1 MILITLITLIIYN
14 HIMDYS
20 FYQHYWWFL
29 VSLLGALLVFL
40 LFVQGGQSQIYQ
52 LGKKEHELGLLFS
65 SMGKKW
71 EITFTTLVTFGG
83 AFFASFPLFYSTSF
97 GGAYWVWMLILFS
110 FVIQA
115 VGYEFINKQGNFLG
129 NKTYKAFLFLNGSLA
144 PILLG
149 AAVSTLF
156 FGAEF
161 AVNKQNL
168 TGMGSSLVISSWQN
182 PLHGLEAVGNL
193 WNVCLGVAVFFLS
206 RCLGNLYFINNI
218 EEEGIQE
225 NSRKHLLFNAIGFL
239 LFFLPYLIKLVLKD
253 GYVEDPT
260 TGVISTESYK
270 YLNNL
275 LANPWIIALLLIGVV
290 LVLYGFGRSILQT
303 QFRSGIWYA
312 GIGTVLVVL
321 SLLLIAGFG
330 HTAYYPS
337 LADPQSSLTIANSS
351 SSLFTLKAMS
361 VVSLLIPFVLAYIWY
376 IWRTMDKK

>member
-1 MILITLITLIIYN
+1 
-14 HIMDYS
+14 MDYS

-52 LGKKEHELGLLFS
+52 LGKKESELNLLFTS
-65 SMGKKW
+65 TGKKW
-71 EITFTTLVTFGG
+71 ALTFTTLVTFGG

-110 FVIQA
+110 FIIQA

-129 NKTYKAFLFLNGSLA
+129 NKTYKAFLFLNGALA

-168 TGMGSSLVISSWQN
+168 LGSSVVISSWQTSW
-182 PLHGLEAVGNL
+182 HGLEAVWGGTTNFHL
-193 WNVCLGVAVFFLS
+193 WNVCLGLAVFFLS

-218 EEEGIQE
+218 ENKEIRD
-225 NSRKHLLFNAIGFL
+225 NSRKHLLYNVIGFL
-239 LFFLPYLIKLVLKD
+239 PFFLAYLIKLIVKD
-253 GYVEDPT
+253 GFVQDPA
-260 TGVISTESYK
+260 TGVISVESFQ

-275 LANPWIIALLLIGVV
+275 LAYPWILALLLIGVV
-290 LVLYGFGRSILQT
+290 LVLYGFIRTILQAP
-303 QFRSGIWYA
+303 FIYGIWYA

-330 HTAYYPS
+330 NTAYYPS
-337 LADPQSSLTIANSS
+337 LADMQSSLTIANSS
-351 SSLFTLKAMS
+351 SSLFTLKTMS
-361 VVSLLIPFVLAYIWY
+361 VVSLLIPFVLSYIWY
-376 IWRTMDKK
+376 VWRSMDKKQ

>member
-1 MILITLITLIIYN
+1 
-14 HIMDYS
+14 MDYS

-29 VSLLGALLVFL
+29 VSLLGALLVFM

-52 LGKKEHELGLLFS
+52 LGKKESDLKLLFV

-71 EITFTTLVTFGG
+71 ALTFTTLVTVGG

-97 GGAYWVWMLILFS
+97 GGAYWVWMLILFT
-110 FVIQA
+110 FIIQA
-115 VGYEFINKQGNFLG
+115 VGYEFIFQKGNFLG
-129 NKTYKAFLFLNGSLA
+129 NKTYKAFLVLNGSLA

-168 TGMGSSLVISSWQN
+168 TGLGAGNIVISSWQN
-182 PLHGLEAVGNL
+182 SWYGLEAVWGGTTCFHL
-193 WNVCLGVAVFFLS
+193 WNVCLGLAVFFLT

-218 EEEGIQE
+218 ENEEIRK
-225 NSRKHLLFNAIGFL
+225 NSRKHLLYNVVGFL
-239 LFFLPYLIKLVLKD
+239 LFFLPYLIKIVVKD
-253 GYVEDPT
+253 GYTENPV
-260 TGVISTESYK
+260 TGVISVESFK

-275 LANPWIIALLLIGVV
+275 LAHPWIIALLLIGVV
-290 LVLYGFGRSILQT
+290 LVLYGFVRTILQT
-303 QFRSGIWYA
+303 RFIYGIWYA

-321 SLLLIAGFG
+321 SLLLIAGFN

-337 LADPQSSLTIANSS
+337 LADMQSSLTIANSS

-361 VVSLLIPFVLAYIWY
+361 VVSLLIPFVLGYICYVWY
-376 IWRTMDKK
+376 AMDKK

>member
-1 MILITLITLIIYN
+1 
-14 HIMDYS
+14 MDYS

-52 LGKKEHELGLLFS
+52 LGKKENELKLLFS

-71 EITFTTLVTFGG
+71 ELTFTTLVTFGG

-110 FVIQA
+110 FIIQA
-115 VGYEFINKQGNFLG
+115 IGYEFINKKGNLLG
-129 NKTYKAFLFLNGSLA
+129 NNTYKAFLFLNGLLA

-168 TGMGSSLVISSWQN
+168 AGIGAGNIVISSWQN

-193 WNVCLGVAVFFLS
+193 WNVCLGVAIFFLS

-218 EEEGIQE
+218 VNEEIRS
-225 NSRKHLLFNAIGFL
+225 NSRKHLLYNVAGFL
-239 LFFLPYLIKLVLKD
+239 VFFLPYLIKIVVKD
-253 GYVEDPT
+253 GYAEDPA
-260 TGVISTESYK
+260 TGVISVESFK

-290 LVLYGFGRSILQT
+290 LVLYGFIRTILQT
-303 QFRSGIWYA
+303 HFISGIWYA

-321 SLLLIAGFG
+321 SLLLIAGFSN
-330 HTAYYPS
+330 TAYYPS

-351 SSLFTLKAMS
+351 SSLFTLKTMS

-376 IWRTMDKK
+376 VWYSMDKKEPAKR

>member
-1 MILITLITLIIYN
+1 
-14 HIMDYS
+14 MDYS

-52 LGKKEHELGLLFS
+52 LAKKESDLKLMYV
-65 SMGKKW
+65 SMGQKW
-71 EITFTTLVTFGG
+71 ALTFTTLVTFGG

-110 FVIQA
+110 FIIQA
-115 VGYEFINKQGNFLG
+115 VGYEFIFKQGNLLG
-129 NKTYKAFLFLNGSLA
+129 NKTYKAFLFLNGALA

-161 AVNKQNL
+161 AVNKQNI
-168 TGMGSSLVISSWQN
+168 TGFGANMAISSWQTSW
-182 PLHGLEAVGNL
+182 HGLEAVWGGTKCFHL
-193 WNVCLGVAVFFLS
+193 WNVCLGLAVFFLS

-218 EEEGIQE
+218 EDKEIRD
-225 NSRKHLLFNAIGFL
+225 NSRKHLLFNVVGFL
-239 LFFLPYLIKLVLKD
+239 LFFLPYLIKIVVKD
-253 GYVEDPT
+253 GYTANPAS
-260 TGVISTESYK
+260 GVISVESFK

-275 LANPWIIALLLIGVV
+275 LANPWIITILLIGVV
-290 LVLYGFGRSILQT
+290 LVLYGFLRTILQPK
-303 QFRSGIWYA
+303 FIYGIWYA
-312 GIGTVLVVL
+312 GIGTVFTVL

-330 HTAYYPS
+330 NTAYYPS
-337 LADPQSSLTIANSS
+337 VADPQSSLTIANSS

-361 VVSLLIPFVLAYIWY
+361 VVSLLIPFVLAYICYVWY
-376 IWRTMDKK
+376 SMDKKESVK